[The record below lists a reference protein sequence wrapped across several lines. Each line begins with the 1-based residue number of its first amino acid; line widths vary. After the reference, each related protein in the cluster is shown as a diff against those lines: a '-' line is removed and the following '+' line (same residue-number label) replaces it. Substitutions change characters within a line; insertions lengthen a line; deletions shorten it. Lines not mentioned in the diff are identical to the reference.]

1 MARLIPAP
9 IDGKNI
15 DDDWIWD
22 TLDAVG
28 TTEDGRNKGAFYHK
42 GILWEVVWRNGDN
55 VMNFRCASAR
65 ATYKDKETF
74 VEYLKKTLGGDW
86 EETAEY
92 FRYTIERYGNKVLL
106 RFFYL
111 ADDWTK
117 ESITENIMGRCREQ
131 IPHFDARLDMAWERM
146 DEQRCPL
153 SMADPSLASEI
164 ESVMEDF
171 ESDEEISLEDYD
183 ITTAEDL
190 F

>member
-15 DDDWIWD
+15 NDDWIWD
-22 TLDAVG
+22 TLDAVRG

-55 VMNFRCASAR
+55 VMNFRCASKR
-65 ATYKDKETF
+65 VTEKERETF
-74 VEYLKKTLGGDW
+74 IDYLKKTLGDW
-86 EETAEY
+86 EKEDEF
-92 FRYTIERYGNKVLL
+92 FRYGINSFGDKVVLS
-106 RFFYL
+106 FFHL

-131 IPHFDARLDMAWERM
+131 IPHFDTRLDFAWERI
-146 DEQRCPL
+146 DEDRCPL

-171 ESDEEISLEDYD
+171 EDDEEISLEDYD

-190 F
+190 I